1 MYQYIK
7 TRPLQL
13 CILGRNVQRRLA
25 FRSIYQEVEK
35 IETLVDMTNFEIDF
49 LGDDTKHS
57 KTRCSCKLGS

>member
-7 TRPLQL
+7 SRPLQL